1 MIMVFRKYTY
11 NNNFLPEKGVVMVD
25 TSGLMYV
32 PNQFGD
38 FRDRLEEI
46 SRMEDFYPLLKKRGR
61 VFTTPLVFDEIA
73 SGVDHYV
80 DNYYISK
87 DDIGSAESYGGRSDL
102 IPKLYDKKDMNL
114 RGAYIIAKICGVL
127 KQMRIPYDSVKDGIS
142 YSEIKDYFENS
153 NFNIGEVDMELLSSA
168 TFTGNG
174 TSILSGDIY
183 MMRAFKSAMRHFSL
197 DGLICDAIDCTV
209 KPAMFSLKN

>member
-46 SRMEDFYPLLKKRGR
+46 SRMEDFY
-61 VFTTPLVFDEIA
+61 
-73 SGVDHYV
+73 
-80 DNYYISK
+80 
-87 DDIGSAESYGGRSDL
+87 L